1 MLRMRQQGP
10 QQPRMPEASTGRGR
24 SRQLAAGKLAGPAWR
39 KHAYNRLHAANGHT
53 FASSIAALAAAS
65 HSSHS
70 SPIAQSSSSPPLQ
83 GTDPAAPAPPLELHG
98 VRSAPARLFKL
109 RGHFA
114 GHTATILLD
123 SGASSEFIDPEFA
136 RRCGLALTPSS
147 RSVKLADGTLVAARG
162 QVTAACELDATKGAP
177 LAFTSTY
184 TVTPLEGYDAILGV
198 TWLASH
204 DPVIG
209 WANRTLAIASTN
221 GGPRRII
228 KPIEVI
234 EDEPTPRLATIGMHA
249 LRKAHRRGEI
259 DEVYAVF
266 IQPEASGTGAKPALP
281 REHPIAEALLAEF
294 ADVFPDKL
302 PDGLPPTR
310 GVQHTIELKP
320 GSRPPPVRPLRH
332 QSAKDLAVIEEYTR
346 GLIAAGHG
354 RVSNSPF
361 GASALIVRKKD
372 GTARVVID
380 YRALNEITIKNKYP
394 LPLMDEM
401 FDRVFGANIFT
412 SIDLVTGFHQIR
424 IADADAEKTAFRT
437 RYGSFEYR
445 VLPMGLCNAP
455 GTFMQL
461 MNDTFRDMLDRS
473 VLVFLDDI

>member
-162 QVTAACELDATKGAP
+162 QVTSACELDATKGAP
-177 LAFTSTY
+177 LTFTSTY
-184 TVTPLEGYDAILGV
+184 TVTPLEGYLSLIHI
-198 TWLASH
+198 S
-204 DPVIG
+204 
-209 WANRTLAIASTN
+209 
-221 GGPRRII
+221 
-228 KPIEVI
+228 
-234 EDEPTPRLATIGMHA
+234 EPT
-249 LRKAHRRGEI
+249 RRTPI
-259 DEVYAVF
+259 SYAVF
-266 IQPEASGTGAKPALP
+266 
-281 REHPIAEALLAEF
+281 
-294 ADVFPDKL
+294 
-302 PDGLPPTR
+302 
-310 GVQHTIELKP
+310 
-320 GSRPPPVRPLRH
+320 
-332 QSAKDLAVIEEYTR
+332 
-346 GLIAAGHG
+346 
-354 RVSNSPF
+354 
-361 GASALIVRKKD
+361 
-372 GTARVVID
+372 
-380 YRALNEITIKNKYP
+380 
-394 LPLMDEM
+394 
-401 FDRVFGANIFT
+401 
-412 SIDLVTGFHQIR
+412 
-424 IADADAEKTAFRT
+424 
-437 RYGSFEYR
+437 
-445 VLPMGLCNAP
+445 C
-455 GTFMQL
+455 
-461 MNDTFRDMLDRS
+461 
-473 VLVFLDDI
+473 